1 MSVKKIQRKP
11 KHVLPKIKRFVQ
23 EFKNRKPQKN
33 EVQKSAKNKKTLV
46 IAHEIKFAKLLAGN
60 DKKVRDK
67 VLKNLRKWLTVRSES
82 TFAFEE
88 QDFMRLWKGLYYCMW
103 MSDKPL
109 IQEELA
115 ESLSKLVHCFNN
127 KDTALLYIKCTLL
140 SLATEWFGIDQY
152 RLDKFQMLVRRIIRQ
167 TFEMCKKKL
176 WNRDWVNGVTK
187 IIEDLLVKSKAT
199 IGFSL
204 HVTELYMEELAKVSG
219 GDVPEDVVVE
229 FVRPFA
235 VHLATM
241 NDEREI
247 RHVMKHVFRY
257 LIFQSDP
264 GLDYMEKFE
273 AWRHAGFPD
282 GDIESMQKV
291 EEDESDEDEPDEDDN
306 EQKSDFD
313 DDHQIDN
320 IEERPLDPRAGR
332 VDVDLPQLPVNGK
345 AIADMVMNYRFH
357 PSSTTKSRRQIVRV
371 AKEYNELSEGNM
383 PLGIKKV
390 KIHEGSKSETSSKSA
405 AWRLLK
411 FEQKLY
417 SDTIRRKR
425 KKKTSE
431 VIEEDPNSEQDSDFE
446 IKKIKSENATKAK
459 KRNAKKS
466 TSVEHISE
474 YESVEANPRKVKS
487 NAVESSK
494 KRKRSAKIRDDGDV
508 TTITDTPKKKKLKGV
523 NKPSLQ
529 NGDSSDANKSIQ
541 NASKITKHKPLKDEC
556 KLSNPEPSTLIKKSL
571 IKNGLKKVKRY
582 SCEGNWSVSAD
593 ISSTSPSISNLRV
606 PTTSLQDNSKSVK
619 KSQPNRALSWLTPVR
634 KKESIKQ
641 SSTRISTNNATSF
654 TTPGTQAIKNLSSSS
669 SKKKVKIDLQKNTA
683 QHTSDYRLQLKKSPA
698 IPFDANRKPSV
709 GVLKPSPIQSPVN
722 PFYKQNFK

>member
-11 KHVLPKIKRFVQ
+11 KHVLPRTKRVGQ
-23 EFKNRKPQKN
+23 EFKNGKIQKN
-33 EVQKSAKNKKTLV
+33 ETRKSPKNQKTLV

-67 VLKNLRKWLTVRSES
+67 VLKNLKKWLTVRSES
-82 TFAFEE
+82 SFAFEE

-127 KDTALLYIKCTLL
+127 RDTALLYTKCTLL
-140 SLATEWFGIDQY
+140 TLATEWFGIDQY

-167 TFEMCKKKL
+167 TFTMCKNKL
-176 WNRDWVNGVTK
+176 WNRDWVDGVTK
-187 IIEDLLVKSKAT
+187 IIEDLLVESKAT

-257 LIFQSDP
+257 LIFQSDA

-291 EEDESDEDEPDEDDN
+291 EVDESDEDDN
-306 EQKSDFD
+306 EEKSDSD
-313 DDHQIDN
+313 DDRPIDN
-320 IEERPLDPRAGR
+320 ADEKPLDPRAGR
-332 VDVDLPQLPVNGK
+332 VDVDLPQLPVNAK
-345 AIADMVMNYRFH
+345 VMADMVMNYRFH

-390 KIHEGSKSETSSKSA
+390 KLHEGSKSETSSKSG

-411 FEQKLY
+411 FEQELY
-417 SDTIRRKR
+417 SDTIRGKR
-425 KKKTSE
+425 KKKSE
-431 VIEEDPNSEQDSDFE
+431 KAIEEDSNLDQDSDFAT
-446 IKKIKSENATKAK
+446 KKVKSENTTKAK
-459 KRNAKKS
+459 KQNAKKNIS
-466 TSVEHISE
+466 AEHISE
-474 YESVEANPRKVKS
+474 HENDKASPLKVKTS
-487 NAVESSK
+487 TVDASK
-494 KRKRSAKIRDDGDV
+494 KKKRSATISDDEGV
-508 TTITDTPKKKKLKGV
+508 ATITDTPRKRKLKSV
-523 NKPSLQ
+523 RSVQ
-529 NGDSSDANKSIQ
+529 NGDTNDANE
-541 NASKITKHKPLKDEC
+541 NAKNVNKIIKPKPLKDDGN
-556 KLSNPEPSTLIKKSL
+556 LSNAEPSTLAKKSL

-582 SCEGNWSVSAD
+582 SSEGNWSISTD
-593 ISSTSPSISNLRV
+593 ISSTSPSVSNLRL
-606 PTTSLQDNSKSVK
+606 PTTSLQDTSKSAD

-634 KKESIKQ
+634 TKQ
-641 SSTRISTNNATSF
+641 STKQSITEISTINATSF
-654 TTPGTQAIKNLSSSS
+654 TTPKTQAINKLSSST
-669 SKKKVKIDLQKNTA
+669 SKKKVKIVLQNNTA

-698 IPFDANRKPSV
+698 IPFDANRKPPV
-709 GVLKPSPIQSPVN
+709 GVLKPSPIKSPVN
-722 PFYKQNFK
+722 PFYKRNFK